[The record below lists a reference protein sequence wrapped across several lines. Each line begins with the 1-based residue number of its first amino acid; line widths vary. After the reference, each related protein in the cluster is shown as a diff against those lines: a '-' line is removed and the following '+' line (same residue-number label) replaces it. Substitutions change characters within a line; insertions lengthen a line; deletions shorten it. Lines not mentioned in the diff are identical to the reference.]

1 MFLTFTEGIKLYS
14 VDAESLHV
22 LYIVPLVHLKYW
34 CSSLLKAADCLICIL
49 TASDSFD
56 HLQSSTDADV
66 LLHPP
71 SDLSHGATRVRP

>member
-1 MFLTFTEGIKLYS
+1 MQINYIT
-14 VDAESLHV
+14 LHV
-22 LYIVPLVHLKYW
+22 LYIVPLMYIKCW
-34 CSSLLKAADCLICIL
+34 CSLLLKAADCLVCIL

-71 SDLSHGATRVRP
+71 SDLSHGATGVRP